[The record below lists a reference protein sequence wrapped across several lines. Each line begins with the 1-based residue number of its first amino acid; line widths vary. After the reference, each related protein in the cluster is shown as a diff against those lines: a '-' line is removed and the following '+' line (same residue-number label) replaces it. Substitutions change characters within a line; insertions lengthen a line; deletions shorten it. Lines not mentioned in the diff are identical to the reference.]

1 MAVSYVK
8 FQRGTQAAYDKLTV
22 RDASNNIIKK
32 PDDNTLYFI
41 YPEGNDS
48 TGRLYLGD
56 RLISGGDVV
65 LTAASLN
72 DLSDVITNNA
82 KTNDF
87 LVFNGENW
95 IAKTIDDV
103 VELIKNTISITT
115 APANVFQVV
124 KLDTDT
130 SDNEAINRAVA
141 AAGKTA
147 EDLNAGDIA
156 IVKCVIVDT
165 NYSHTAYVY
174 DGSAWLAMD
183 GNYNAENVYFNNDF
197 TLAGAYS
204 SVGNIAL
211 SDRKLEAKGKSLEQL
226 MQSIFTKE
234 LYPALGDNRDLP
246 TITLSGDS
254 NKSGEVGDTFELPK
268 VTVTVSD
275 VGSYTYGPA
284 TGIVFKPENLTI
296 AEGVISSATN
306 KKSNASD
313 FTKNNTLTLIA
324 SDAKGTVYTDS
335 VISYTFNAEGTYT
348 DGAMPKTN
356 LGNDYPDG
364 QIDSGKAIAA
374 ERTVKRTGWRN
385 YWYGFISTVDI
396 EGTTIYR
403 VIDSA
408 SENYNKVG
416 DGTKWLTAGGAAVAS
431 GTLPTITAAA
441 GDKMPVVLVPSD
453 SKAVISAT
461 MPGSWNTSVTF
472 KKSANTV
479 KLHGL
484 NGFAAIDYDL
494 WYYKSDNMPVG
505 ADFSIVLG

>member
-48 TGRLYLGD
+48 VGRLYLGD

-72 DLSDVITNNA
+72 DLADVITDNA

-87 LVFNGENW
+87 LVFNGKNW

-103 VELIKNTISITT
+103 VELIKNTINITA

-124 KLDTDT
+124 KLDTDA
-130 SDNEAINRAVA
+130 SDNEAINRAVV
-141 AAGKTA
+141 AAGKTT
-147 EDLNAGDIA
+147 EDLSAGDIA

-165 NYSHTAYVY
+165 NYSHTAYIY
-174 DGSAWLAMD
+174 DGAAWVAMD

-211 SDRKLEAKGKSLEQL
+211 SDRTLEAKGKSLEQL
-226 MQSIFTKE
+226 MQRIFTKE

-254 NKSGEVGDTFELPK
+254 NKSGEVGDTFELPE

-275 VGSYTYGPA
+275 VGSYAYGPA

-296 AEGVISSATN
+296 AEGAISSATN
-306 KKSNASD
+306 KKSNTSD
-313 FTKNNTLTLIA
+313 FTKGNTLTLIA
-324 SDAKGTVYTDS
+324 SDAKGTVYADE

-348 DGAMPKTN
+348 DGAIPVTN
-356 LGNDYPDG
+356 LGNDYQDG
-364 QIDSGKAIAA
+364 QITSDKAIAGA
-374 ERTVKRTGWRN
+374 RTVKRTGWRN
-385 YWYGFISTVDI
+385 YWYGFISTVDV

-403 VIDSA
+403 VIDST

-416 DGTKWLTAGGAAVAS
+416 DGTKWLIAGGAAVAS
-431 GTLPTITAAA
+431 GTLPTITAVA
-441 GDKMPVVLVPSD
+441 GDKMPVVLVPSG
-453 SKAVISAT
+453 SKAVISAE
-461 MPGSWNTSVTF
+461 MPSSLYASVTF
-472 KKSANTV
+472 NKAENTI
-479 KLHGL
+479 KLHGF
-484 NGFAAIDYDL
+484 NGAVEAEYDL
-494 WYYKSDNMPVG
+494 WYYEAAAMPVG
-505 ADFSIVLG
+505 ASFSIVLG